1 MLGMFFL
8 LIKTISS
15 RCSPF
20 MGIKKSNLSGYHNKT
35 AFFTFYR
42 ER

>member
-20 MGIKKSNLSGYHNKT
+20 MGIRKPNLQDYHNKT
-35 AFFTFYR
+35 AIFTFYK
-42 ER
+42 E